1 MTEIPKQDDFDP
13 IAFGARLAEAIFPE
27 KPSLFASRIGLPH
40 TTVSKYIRGQV
51 AGPQLDVVARMAEGL
66 GESLDWLVFGRG
78 QGKVA
83 GEVVRVPR
91 FDATL
96 AAGAGSW
103 NEGKRRLDDM
113 PFTPAFFQKKLG
125 RSSGAGFAVLEAR
138 GDSMAPKIADGD
150 LLLIDEGDT
159 RITDGI
165 FAFLLDDEARVKRI
179 RRKLGGV
186 SIISDNPDYETEEV
200 PSDQLDRLTVIGRV
214 RWVGSVV
221 G

>member
-1 MTEIPKQDDFDP
+1 
-13 IAFGARLAEAIFPE
+13 
-27 KPSLFASRIGLPH
+27 
-40 TTVSKYIRGQV
+40 
-51 AGPQLDVVARMAEGL
+51 
-66 GESLDWLVFGRG
+66 
-78 QGKVA
+78 
-83 GEVVRVPR
+83 
-91 FDATL
+91 
-96 AAGAGSW
+96 
-103 NEGKRRLDDM
+103 M